1 MSQHTHSDATDTGL
15 TTEDLAH
22 PERRAAPETP
32 PAYPGEGTAV
42 PNERATAEGAEGVE
56 GAEGAGGQQPGGRGE
71 RTPEPDA
78 EPLIEPKEAEDYR
91 ERWTRIQ
98 GTFVD
103 DPKDA
108 VHSAD
113 ALVAEVIQSL
123 AETFADHKKEL
134 ESQWSRGQEVETEG
148 LRVALQQYRT
158 FFNKLLHA

>member
-1 MSQHTHSDATDTGL
+1 MSHDTHTDPTDTGL

-22 PERRAAPETP
+22 PERRAAPESP
-32 PAYPGEGTAV
+32 PAYPGEGTAT
-42 PNERATAEGAEGVE
+42 RDGRDGRGTTEGQAP
-56 GAEGAGGQQPGGRGE
+56 GGQAE

>member
-1 MSQHTHSDATDTGL
+1 MSHHTHSDATDTGL

-32 PAYPGEGTAV
+32 PAYPGEGTAM
-42 PNERATAEGAEGVE
+42 PDGRATAEGAG
-56 GAEGAGGQQPGGRGE
+56 GAEDRQPGGRAE

-134 ESQWSRGQEVETEG
+134 EAQWSRGQEVETEG

>member
-1 MSQHTHSDATDTGL
+1 MSHDTHTDAADGGL

-22 PERRAAPETP
+22 PERRAAPESP

-42 PNERATAEGAEGVE
+42 PGERERGEGQAP
-56 GAEGAGGQQPGGRGE
+56 GGQAE

-78 EPLIEPKEAEDYR
+78 EPLIEPKAAEDYR

-113 ALVAEVIQSL
+113 TLVAEVIQSL
-123 AETFADHKKEL
+123 AETFADHKKDL
-134 ESQWSRGQEVETEG
+134 EAQWSRGQEVETEG

>member
-1 MSQHTHSDATDTGL
+1 MSHDTHTDATDGGL

-22 PERRAAPETP
+22 PERRAAPESP
-32 PAYPGEGTAV
+32 PAYPGEGTAT
-42 PNERATAEGAEGVE
+42 PEERAGGRT
-56 GAEGAGGQQPGGRGE
+56 AGGADERAPGGQGARP
-71 RTPEPDA
+71 PEPDA
-78 EPLIEPKEAEDYR
+78 EPLIEPEQAEDYR

-134 ESQWSRGQEVETEG
+134 EDRWSRGQEVETEG

>member
-1 MSQHTHSDATDTGL
+1 MSHHTHTHTDADAADTGL

-22 PERRAAPETP
+22 PERRAAPESP

-42 PNERATAEGAEGVE
+42 PGERGTAEEQAPGGEAEGT
-56 GAEGAGGQQPGGRGE
+56 AE
-71 RTPEPDA
+71 RTPEPEA

-113 ALVAEVIQSL
+113 TLVAEVIQSL

-134 ESQWSRGQEVETEG
+134 ESRWSRGQEVETEG
-148 LRVALQQYRT
+148 LRMALQQYRT

>member
-1 MSQHTHSDATDTGL
+1 MSHHTHTDAADSGL

-22 PERRAAPETP
+22 PERRAAPESP

-42 PNERATAEGAEGVE
+42 PGERGTAEEQAPGGQAEGT
-56 GAEGAGGQQPGGRGE
+56 AE
-71 RTPEPDA
+71 RTPEPEA
-78 EPLIEPKEAEDYR
+78 EPLIEPKAAEDYR

-113 ALVAEVIQSL
+113 TLVAEVIQSL
-123 AETFADHKKEL
+123 AETFADRKKDL
-134 ESQWSRGQEVETEG
+134 EAQWSRSQEVETEG